1 MEKKNNIFNILNY
14 KKKFSSKSKIF
25 SSYIDIILEF
35 LEYIVD
41 NNSSKIANNEQFNF
55 IINRG
60 IDTLKHIFSI
70 LLLYTKNIKLVN
82 FHCKKAYLYYV
93 EFIGQ
98 IGEDSNSYLQLS
110 SKDAILFVYKKT
122 IFEINNEY
130 KKKFCLEPE
139 EKIFVNE
146 IEKILQI
153 TNLATIQCF
162 YKNNLNKENF
172 NDKIKLLKIFYN
184 KYHSHYIKKKK
195 ENELLLLFILNMHNK
210 NLEFKKFFE
219 YIICFITKIN
229 IKTVNKNNFMKKIYS
244 KNNLI
249 QFEKLSSTEYITWL
263 RDK

>member
-1 MEKKNNIFNILNY
+1 MEKKNNIFNISNY
-14 KKKFSSKSKIF
+14 KKKYSSKSKIY
-25 SSYIDIILEF
+25 SSYVDVILEF

-41 NNSSKIANNEQFNF
+41 NNTSKIQDDDQFNF

-130 KKKFCLEPE
+130 KKNFNLEPE
-139 EKIFVNE
+139 EKIFISDV
-146 IEKILQI
+146 EKILQI
-153 TNLATIQCF
+153 TNIATIQCF
-162 YKNNLNKENF
+162 YETNLNKDNF
-172 NDKIKLLKIFYN
+172 NDKIKLLKTFFN
-184 KYHSHYIKKKK
+184 KYHNYYVKKNKD
-195 ENELLLLFILNMHNK
+195 NELLLLFVLNIHNK
-210 NLEFKKFFE
+210 NLEFKIFFE
-219 YIICFITKIN
+219 YMIHFITKIN
-229 IKTVNKNNFMKKIYS
+229 IKTLTKNEFIKKIHS
-244 KNNLI
+244 KKNLI
-249 QFEKLSSTEYITWL
+249 EFENLSPLKYILWL